1 MTKSRQPMSGSAKTG
16 RNSPPAERFS
26 AQGLI
31 SHGGSGNRR
40 KSPIFGLDL
49 ADPRPKMRGSP
60 GRSVMGMIAGRFCHG
75 LASRGRAW
83 GHRETGGDHGL
94 ASRGQGR
101 PTVTGKGGKP
111 APPGAQLEVLQHSA
125 ADRKDG
131 SDFPAVVI
139 EDHPAAAYGHRRGPE
154 HPAGDQDGHR
164 RGQPLSIARR

>member
-1 MTKSRQPMSGSAKTG
+1 MGSSRNG
-16 RNSPPAERFS
+16 
-26 AQGLI
+26 
-31 SHGGSGNRR
+31 
-40 KSPIFGLDL
+40 
-49 ADPRPKMRGSP
+49 
-60 GRSVMGMIAGRFCHG
+60 GRSWARLEGPGAPNGHG
-75 LASRGRAW
+75 
-83 GHRETGGDHGL
+83 
-94 ASRGQGR
+94 Q
-101 PTVTGKGGKP
+101 GGKP